1 VARRAHTDRWPAL
14 TAERLGELGVF
25 VVPACLDD
33 ATCARVRAAMDR
45 GRATP
50 AEIYVNG
57 YVVDERMRR
66 TFDVEVDPATVA
78 EVERTI
84 GGVRGDVSRFFGIEL
99 TAAEGSGFLRYRS
112 GGFYLAHRDR
122 LDDSSGED
130 FPRQISVV
138 LFLTTAMVGAG
149 DGPPP
154 PKPSARPRRSAH
166 GSPGAQAG
174 RCEGGALR
182 LHGLREAA
190 LDIPPTAGTLIAFR
204 SGVLHE
210 VLPVTGGVRDA
221 IVDWFY

>member
-1 VARRAHTDRWPAL
+1 MQEH
-14 TAERLGELGVF
+14 LGALGVF

-33 ATCARVRAAMDR
+33 ATCARVRAAMDC

-50 AEIYVNG
+50 AEIYANG
-57 YVVDERMRR
+57 YVVDERVRR

-84 GGVRGDVSRFFGIEL
+84 RGVRGDVSRFFGTEL

-122 LDDSSGED
+122 LDDSSED
-130 FPRQISVV
+130 LPRQISVV
-138 LFLTTAMVGAG
+138 LFLTTASAGAG

-154 PKPSARPRRSAH
+154 PKASARPRRSAH
-166 GSPGAQAG
+166 EFRGAQAG
-174 RCEGGALR
+174 RCDGGALR
-182 LHGLREAA
+182 LHGLRQAP

-204 SGVLHE
+204 SDVLHE
-210 VLPVTGGVRDA
+210 VLPVTGGVRDV